1 MGGGRWEVGGG
12 RWEVG
17 GGRWE
22 VVLLILILLL
32 CCFFCCCLSLVS
44 LYYRYITELTNSKI
58 SGSSAEK
65 RV

>member
-12 RWEVG
+12 FVNPDTTT
-17 GGRWE
+17 
-22 VVLLILILLL
+22 LLF
-32 CCFFCCCLSLVS
+32 FFCCCLSLVS